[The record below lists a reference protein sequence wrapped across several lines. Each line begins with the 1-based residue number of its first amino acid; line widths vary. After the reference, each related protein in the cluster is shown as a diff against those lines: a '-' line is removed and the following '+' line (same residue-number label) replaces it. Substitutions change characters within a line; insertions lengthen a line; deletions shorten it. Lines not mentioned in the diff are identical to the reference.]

1 MKAVEQDPYE
11 ALYKEERRLFILC
24 VVVCL
29 VTMIAA
35 CTTIVINMS
44 IAIDKANARA
54 AETCILQCSAKGDTT
69 IR

>member
-1 MKAVEQDPYE
+1 M
-11 ALYKEERRLFILC
+11 C

-54 AETCILQCSAKGDTT
+54 AETCILQCSAKGDAG